1 MRRNC
6 DAPHPLEMRLM
17 RSWRAAPAYGVD
29 EKRATIG
36 RHFFFEADSA
46 G

>member
-1 MRRNC
+1 
-6 DAPHPLEMRLM
+6 MRLV
-17 RSWRAAPAYGVD
+17 RSWRAAPVDGGD

-36 RHFFFEADSA
+36 RHFFLEADSA